1 MLIGFRNISMVFNA
15 SAVTFINESLCYM
28 FIEVFVII
36 GFLGNDILC
45 LINSGQDFGW
55 WSK

>member
-45 LINSGQDFGW
+45 LINSGQDFG
-55 WSK
+55 